1 MIRSQNVE
9 PIVGDWYHSHG
20 QLFEVVAI
28 DDAEHV
34 IEIQHADG
42 DLEEIEAEDWITR
55 SSAGSLVQAGQ
66 PEDAHLAAD
75 MQEEDAG
82 FMPSAIDE
90 LQGLR
95 AGALDDLDLFSSS
108 D

>member
-1 MIRSQNVE
+1 MIRPQRID
-9 PIVGDWYHSHG
+9 PIVGDWYQSHG

-42 DLEEIEAEDWITR
+42 DLEEIEADDWITR
-55 SSAGSLVQAGQ
+55 SCAGSLQQAEQ
-66 PEDAHLAAD
+66 PEDAHAAAD
-75 MQEEDAG
+75 VEDDVQDYP
-82 FMPSAIDE
+82 PSAFDE

-95 AGALDDLDLFSSS
+95 ASALDDLDLFSSS
-108 D
+108 E